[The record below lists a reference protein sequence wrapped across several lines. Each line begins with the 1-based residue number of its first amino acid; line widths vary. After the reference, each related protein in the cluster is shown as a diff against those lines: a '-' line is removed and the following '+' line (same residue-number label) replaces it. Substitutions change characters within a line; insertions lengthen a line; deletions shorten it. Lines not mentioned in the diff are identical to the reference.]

1 MSVRNYRLSG
11 LSTSYHTHPCFTL
24 SEKPNKKTRLLS
36 LSTSKCLVSC
46 ICTACL
52 SSAVRAIQPSFSYIT
67 VCLPFHLWAVFL
79 SVRKRLADNAEIVD
93 YLLPQIK
100 LEKGEI
106 NLERLSWIWQED
118 SLHKHERSTRKR
130 TDTCH
135 LVEDTARQQGK
146 EGIGLLSPAKKP
158 PPVRLYKPS

>member
-1 MSVRNYRLSG
+1 MAVRNYHLSG

-24 SEKPNKKTRLLS
+24 SEKPHKKTRLLS

-52 SSAVRAIQPSFSYIT
+52 SCAVRAIQPSFSFIT
-67 VCLPFHLWAVFL
+67 VCLLLHLWAVFL
-79 SVRKRLADNAEIVD
+79 SVRKQLSDNVQIVD

-106 NLERLSWIWQED
+106 KPRQTWNVFLKSDRRTVYASMKEVIHRRTHGHLS
-118 SLHKHERSTRKR
+118 L
-130 TDTCH
+130 
-135 LVEDTARQQGK
+135 G
-146 EGIGLLSPAKKP
+146 
-158 PPVRLYKPS
+158 